1 MVPRHQLVDR
11 GSLQNRLTFLKI
23 PGTAKSIQHLDP
35 DQILVRA
42 GSNPSATH
50 CTTEKANSGST
61 SNLETL

>member
-1 MVPRHQLVDR
+1 VRTVAR
-11 GSLQNRLTFLKI
+11 VSLQNGLTFPKI
-23 PGTAKSIQHLDP
+23 PQTAKPIQRLDP

>member
-1 MVPRHQLVDR
+1 VRAVAR
-11 GSLQNRLTFLKI
+11 VSLQNGLTFSKTAE
-23 PGTAKSIQHLDP
+23 TAKPIQRLDP